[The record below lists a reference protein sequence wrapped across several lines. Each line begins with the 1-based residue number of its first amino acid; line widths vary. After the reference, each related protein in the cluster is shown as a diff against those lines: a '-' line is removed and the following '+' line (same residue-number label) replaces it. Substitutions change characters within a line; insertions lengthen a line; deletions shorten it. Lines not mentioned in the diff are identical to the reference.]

1 MVRDTRRQRSRISR
15 SRRSEPSRF
24 VPSMLIGVSTAIAIA
39 LVSGGYWLRKTRVA
53 VDEATMCPVSG
64 PTAVHA
70 ILVDR
75 SDAITPLQAQR
86 LHQVLDRIVSDASVG
101 ERIDFYLLA
110 GDGTQALSPVV
121 SLCRPKSNGNDLYE
135 NSAKIHEKYDDK
147 FLKPLDQTLS
157 MMTSPSS
164 EASSPIMESVKAVCV
179 AAFGNLRKGVPAKF
193 TIASDMIQY
202 SHLMNHY
209 KSRDFEKFT
218 STSAYKE
225 VLSDCHGASVDI
237 LYLVR
242 PRDVHVQDRR
252 HQLFWEKFFDRENAT
267 LRSMEAI

>member
-1 MVRDTRRQRSRISR
+1 MVRDSRRQRSRVTR
-15 SRRSEPSRF
+15 YRRGEPSKF
-24 VPSMLIGVSTAIAIA
+24 LPWMLIGVSIAIVIA
-39 LVSGGYWLRKTRVA
+39 GVGGDYWLRKTHVA

-86 LHQVLDRIVSDASVG
+86 LHQVLDRIVSDASIG
-101 ERIDFYLLA
+101 ERIDFYVLA
-110 GDGTQALSPVV
+110 GDGTQALAPVV

-135 NSAKIHEKYDDK
+135 NSAKIHERYEDK
-147 FLKPLDQTLS
+147 FIKPLDQTLS

-164 EASSPIMESVKAVCV
+164 EPSSPIMESVKAVCV
-179 AAFGNLRKGVPAKF
+179 AAFGNLPSRAPARF
-193 TIASDMIQY
+193 TIVSDMIQY
-202 SHLMNHY
+202 SRLMNHY
-209 KSRDFEKFT
+209 KTKEFEKF
-218 STSAYKE
+218 SNSSAYKE
-225 VLSDCHGASVDI
+225 VLADCHGASVDV

-242 PRDVHVQDRR
+242 PKDVHVQDRR